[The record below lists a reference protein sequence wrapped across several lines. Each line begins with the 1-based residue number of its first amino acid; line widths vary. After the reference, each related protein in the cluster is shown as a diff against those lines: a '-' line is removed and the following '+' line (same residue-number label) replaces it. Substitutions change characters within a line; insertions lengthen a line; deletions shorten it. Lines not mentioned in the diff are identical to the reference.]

1 MVAHPKPPCRIS
13 LRSPPGRAY
22 VAPEAT
28 RLDPGRTRHLILTL
42 ATAAAVAFAACQD
55 RAADPPAAANQWTML
70 GYDHASSYTNR
81 AEATLSR
88 DNAHQLRAFWEFE
101 ARGQVYG
108 APVVVDGVVYAS
120 STGGLYAFDGDTGEV
135 LWQRTDLGATSSLAY
150 HDGTIFVH
158 DLGAMLRALDAG
170 TGEQR
175 WSTRTDAHPLATG
188 LSSPIV
194 FERYVIVGLSS
205 NEIVRENAS
214 FRGGVAAFDADTGTQ
229 LWRDFTADPPHN
241 GASVWS
247 TASIDAEQRMVFA
260 GSGQN
265 YTGEAGP
272 GSDALLALDLDTGAR
287 IWTTQT
293 VQGDVFTPINPGG
306 PDADFG
312 ANPILFE
319 GGGRKLVGAGQKNG
333 MFWALDRATGAVV
346 WQRTLGP
353 GSPLTGGV
361 INNGAFDGTRLLVA
375 NNGGGFGTLFALDPA
390 DGAILWERA
399 LPGWVW
405 APITAANGVGVV
417 ASDKDLYGFDTDTGA
432 DLFVFSTAGTI
443 ACGASIAG
451 GRVHVGSGMQHIVG
465 TTGRMLHVLALPDD
479 PGGGGGGGGVG
490 PQPGPTPSGA
500 PTFRA
505 VYEEVLVAEGCNT
518 PLCHGGGAGGLAMTS
533 REGAYAAL
541 VGAAAAGPFCDSSGL
556 LRVVPGDPA
565 ASLLFEKVASRT
577 PRCGDPMPIAAMLAE
592 RQVEQIREWIERG
605 APDD

>member
-1 MVAHPKPPCRIS
+1 
-13 LRSPPGRAY
+13 
-22 VAPEAT
+22 
-28 RLDPGRTRHLILTL
+28 
-42 ATAAAVAFAACQD
+42 
-55 RAADPPAAANQWTML
+55 ML
-70 GYDHASSYTNR
+70 GYDLASSYTNR
-81 AEATLSR
+81 AETTLSR
-88 DNAHQLRAFWEFE
+88 ENAHRLRSFWELE

-108 APVVVDGVVYAS
+108 TPVAVDGTVYAT
-120 STGGLYAFDGDTGEV
+120 STGAIYAFDGDTGAV
-135 LWQRTDLGATSSLAY
+135 LWQRTDFGATSSLAY
-150 HDGTIFVH
+150 RDGTLWVH
-158 DLGAMLRALDAG
+158 DLGAMLRALDAA
-170 TGEQR
+170 TGEQL

-194 FERYVIVGLSS
+194 FEGYVVVGLSS
-205 NEIVRENAS
+205 NEIVRDNAT
-214 FRGGVAAFDADTGTQ
+214 FRGGVAAFDTETGQQ
-229 LWRDFTADPPHN
+229 LWRDYTADPPHN

-247 TASIDAEQRMVFA
+247 TVSIDPEARMVFA

-272 GSDALLALDLDTGAR
+272 GSDAIFALDLDTGR
-287 IWTTQT
+287 RLWTTQT
-293 VQGDVFTPINPGG
+293 VEGDVFTPINPRG

-312 ANPILFE
+312 ANPILFAA
-319 GGGRKLVGAGQKNG
+319 GGRKLVGAGQKNG

-346 WQRTLGP
+346 WQRKLGP

-361 INNGAFDGTRLLVA
+361 LNNGAFDGTRLLVA

-390 DGAILWERA
+390 DGAIVWERA

-405 APITAANGVGVV
+405 APITTANGVGVV
-417 ASDKDLYGFDTDTGA
+417 ASDTDLYGFDTDTGA
-432 DLFVFSTAGTI
+432 DLFVFPTAGTI
-443 ACGASIAG
+443 AGGASIAH
-451 GRVHVGSGMQHIVG
+451 GRVHFGSGMQHIVG

-479 PGGGGGGGGVG
+479 PGAGGGGG
-490 PQPGPTPSGA
+490 PRPTPSGA

-533 REGAYAAL
+533 RDGAYAAL
-541 VGAAAAGPFCDSSGL
+541 VGAAAAGPFCDSSAM

-592 RQVEQIREWIERG
+592 RQIEQIREWIARG